1 MLCCVNYI
9 ECWDI
14 QYLFVSGIDMVE
26 QTFLWGILSIKAI
39 YFFSKLKTRFCNNS
53 KCWRECYW
61 EEKVS
66 QMQTTL
72 SATVARTNCML
83 CMDFRKAPDKP
94 IATTRIKYFISA
106 DFFFFTLTLLY
117 LKGKG
122 SDTRDLIAFKGSLT
136 KQYLFRKVTAN
147 CRTCCGAKLLFAMLY
162 PVCV

>member
-14 QYLFVSGIDMVE
+14 QYLFVSGIDMVDNKLSFGAFFLLK
-26 QTFLWGILSIKAI
+26 QYTFFLN
-39 YFFSKLKTRFCNNS
+39 SKLDSVIIQSVEGNVIER
-53 KCWRECYW
+53 
-61 EEKVS
+61 KVS

-106 DFFFFTLTLLY
+106 DFFFLL
-117 LKGKG
+117 
-122 SDTRDLIAFKGSLT
+122 
-136 KQYLFRKVTAN
+136 
-147 CRTCCGAKLLFAMLY
+147 
-162 PVCV
+162 